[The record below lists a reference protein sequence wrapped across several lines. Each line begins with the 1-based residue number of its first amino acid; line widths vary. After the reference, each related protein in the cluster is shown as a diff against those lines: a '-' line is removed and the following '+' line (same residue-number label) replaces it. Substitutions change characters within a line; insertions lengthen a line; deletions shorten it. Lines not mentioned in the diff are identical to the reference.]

1 MMNCPYCKGSG
12 RMIDKIVYAKNEET
26 GFEISEEFEA
36 DCIACDGAGQVE
48 DYEESTI
55 DLGNYDENF

>member
-1 MMNCPYCKGSG
+1 
-12 RMIDKIVYAKNEET
+12 MIDKIVYAKNEET